1 MVNDAAQYFARY
13 IHDSWSKMLSQ
24 EQKASDASTPSPT
37 NIVLIFISTQDRICY
52 ISSGTRINAIL
63 PWWRLEHVV
72 QDMKQDLRKNKTG
85 DALAIAIDDLTDLLL
100 EGPPSFSDRIND
112 FFERFGI
119 VILFTVFTF
128 VFATWGECRDR
139 HKRIFLAERKSRMTA
154 KERERARALQ
164 RDFQTKSCPICLEPF
179 DSTPDKDTDKE
190 TGALGEDEKS
200 SQKQTL
206 KRVDSYGIPL
216 RGTDGQPLKL
226 LRCGHI
232 FDLTCWQIWVD
243 SGQGNPLI
251 CPVCRQD
258 VGRQRKTAQRNNIA
272 ESDGGN
278 GGHERREVEE
288 RTNLEQSSL
297 FARMMIAN
305 TSGPSMLLSP
315 FNNATT
321 SRTNYNSI
329 GNTSFAP
336 VSNPSLR
343 RMHPL
348 FGMSSVTP
356 PMVAGM
362 SEQTPLFAQA
372 STSMDEDD
380 DY

>member
-1 MVNDAAQYFARY
+1 M
-13 IHDSWSKMLSQ
+13 
-24 EQKASDASTPSPT
+24 
-37 NIVLIFISTQDRICY
+37 
-52 ISSGTRINAIL
+52 
-63 PWWRLEHVV
+63 
-72 QDMKQDLRKNKTG
+72 
-85 DALAIAIDDLTDLLL
+85 
-100 EGPPSFSDRIND
+100 
-112 FFERFGI
+112 
-119 VILFTVFTF
+119 
-128 VFATWGECRDR
+128 
-139 HKRIFLAERKSRMTA
+139 
-154 KERERARALQ
+154 
-164 RDFQTKSCPICLEPF
+164 
-179 DSTPDKDTDKE
+179 
-190 TGALGEDEKS
+190 
-200 SQKQTL
+200 
-206 KRVDSYGIPL
+206 
-216 RGTDGQPLKL
+216 
-226 LRCGHI
+226 
-232 FDLTCWQIWVD
+232 
-243 SGQGNPLI
+243 I

-278 GGHERREVEE
+278 GREVEE
-288 RTNLEQSSL
+288 RTNREQSSL

-372 STSMDEDD
+372 STSMEEDD

>member
-13 IHDSWSKMLSQ
+13 VHDTWSKMLSQ
-24 EQKASDASTPSPT
+24 EQRANNDDATTSPT

-85 DALAIAIDDLTDLLL
+85 EALEIAIDDLTGLLL

-164 RDFQTKSCPICLEPF
+164 REFKTQSCPICLEPF
-179 DSTPDKDTDKE
+179 DSNPDKDTDKE
-190 TGALGEDEKS
+190 TGEYGEDEES
-200 SQKQTL
+200 SEQQTL

-216 RGTDGQPLKL
+216 KGTDGQPLKL

-232 FDLTCWQIWVD
+232 FDLTCWRIWVD

-258 VGRQRKTAQRNNIA
+258 VGRQKTAQTNNTA
-272 ESDGGN
+272 ESGGGN
-278 GGHERREVEE
+278 VGNERRE
-288 RTNLEQSSL
+288 EQSSL
-297 FARMMIAN
+297 FARMMMAN

-329 GNTSFAP
+329 GSTSFAP

-343 RMHPL
+343 RIHPL
-348 FGMSSVTP
+348 FGMSSITP

-372 STSMDEDD
+372 STNMEEEDD
-380 DY
+380 Y